1 MMSEEVED
9 PIRITKYE
17 DLFDDEQNNGDNVMI
32 IYHIW
37 ELHNGFEPR
46 LRMAYVNKRTAYTKV
61 VELNNREK
69 KNNSNSKYYIK
80 EFEVYED

>member
-1 MMSEEVED
+1 
-9 PIRITKYE
+9 
-17 DLFDDEQNNGDNVMI
+17 MI

-37 ELHNGFEPR
+37 ELHNGVKPR
-46 LRMAYVNKRTAYTKV
+46 LRYGYTNRRSANKKV

-69 KNNSNSKYYIK
+69 KNGSNSKYYLK